1 MFGATRSVLFAL
13 VIGRF
18 LHISRSIICHWS
30 QFRTRVKR
38 KREAKKTTPLSG
50 LTPSAEPTQSI
61 HLGFLA
67 IDYLGFVL
75 EFYGLF
81 HVAKIRLVATLR
93 YCSIKE
99 AALAQDLRLRNR
111 YLDPWLGLGP
121 EK

>member
-1 MFGATRSVLFAL
+1 LVAVSYPREKETRSEENYPAFG
-13 VIGRF
+13 I
-18 LHISRSIICHWS
+18 
-30 QFRTRVKR
+30 
-38 KREAKKTTPLSG
+38 
-50 LTPSAEPTQSI
+50 TPSAEPTQSI

-121 EK
+121 EKWIFDPPELYRYTTRVLEQYLFSVPGV